1 MIRVQKLMKQLQMR
15 SRMILQVHDELI
27 FNVYP
32 EELEQLQ
39 QLVIREMSGA
49 FSGSVPL
56 EVSAGIGNNWLE
68 AH

>member
-1 MIRVQKLMKQLQMR
+1 MR

>member
-1 MIRVQKLMKQLQMR
+1 VQKLMKQLQMR